1 MIVDESMPATIF
13 YLGATTI
20 GANGSGVVQ
29 FQCDRNTGP
38 RQKNTYSD
46 DGDQDLF
53 GKYGSAL

>member
-1 MIVDESMPATIF
+1 MIVDESIAATTL

-29 FQCDRNTGP
+29 CQCDRNTGP
-38 RQKNTYSD
+38 RQKSTYRD

-53 GKYGSAL
+53 GFDR

>member
-1 MIVDESMPATIF
+1 MIVDESIAATTL

-38 RQKNTYSD
+38 RQKSTYSD

-53 GKYGSAL
+53 GFDR